1 MRLKS
6 GGFER
11 SQQALGFTLIEVV
24 VGIVV
29 LAVALVLLTSILG
42 PLYQRGADP
51 WHQARATELAH
62 SLMNE
67 IMARS
72 FDEKSDRSGGEY
84 RCDATASIEA
94 GATPCTIMPMLAEPL
109 ACKDQVAPSY
119 SCPPGS
125 NCWGPESNEI
135 DPFDPATRDA
145 YDDVDDFHG
154 FIGTGASLLS
164 IIGTSLAD
172 DYLNYKVCV
181 DVRYA
186 GDELGGTNKA
196 AKKITINIIVPAGDQ
211 LDFSAYRS
219 NW

>member
-1 MRLKS
+1 MRLTPSRFAQKS
-6 GGFER
+6 
-11 SQQALGFTLIEVV
+11 AAGFTLVELVI
-24 VGIVV
+24 GIVV

-51 WHQARATELAH
+51 WHQVRATELGH

-72 FDEKSDRSGGEY
+72 FDEKSDRAGGEF
-84 RCDATASIEA
+84 RCDATASIET
-94 GATPCTIMPMLAEPL
+94 GAEPCTAIPVLADPL
-109 ACKDQVAPSY
+109 ACKDQVAQAAVCS
-119 SCPPGS
+119 GS
-125 NCWGPESNEI
+125 SCWGPETNE
-135 DPFDPATRDA
+135 TSRES

-154 FIGTGASLLS
+154 FVGSGAALS
-164 IIGTSLAD
+164 NIIGGSLAN

-186 GDELGGTNKA
+186 GTELGAVSNRA
-196 AKKITINIIVPAGDQ
+196 AKKITINVIVPSGDQ
-211 LDFSAYRS
+211 IDFSAYRS